1 MDFSNSR
8 EEQFRFLKQQGFDVV
23 EYVRVSADTMN
34 SSYAEG
40 YEKKIVDY
48 DIPSDGLVLL
58 YDDIE
63 YGQFF
68 RENGEVP
75 QRFHSL

>member
-23 EYVRVSADTMN
+23 EYVRVSADTIM
-34 SSYAEG
+34 AAIEG

-48 DIPSDGLVLL
+48 DIPIRWSGS
-58 YDDIE
+58 
-63 YGQFF
+63 
-68 RENGEVP
+68 
-75 QRFHSL
+75 SL